1 MLHQLKGTASTLGGM
16 ALAAQ
21 ARALEHQ
28 LQSKGKLEG
37 GGCGISTSSNITL
50 HSSFLNIPVPLSG
63 LHNLRTPKYSSDVA
77 ICTFLQISYP
87 QLYPFYPMNPTPT
100 PTLMSADTAT
110 KTILIAEDSSVILNL
125 TRKILELQKYKIV
138 LAKNGGEVLK
148 QLESNPI
155 DCVLMDIN
163 IPVKDGMQ
171 CTREIRA
178 HADPK
183 INKPC
188 PSSPSPAT
196 PTTTRWTSSA
206 RPA

>member
-1 MLHQLKGTASTLGGM
+1 
-16 ALAAQ
+16 
-21 ARALEHQ
+21 
-28 LQSKGKLEG
+28 
-37 GGCGISTSSNITL
+37 
-50 HSSFLNIPVPLSG
+50 
-63 LHNLRTPKYSSDVA
+63 
-77 ICTFLQISYP
+77 
-87 QLYPFYPMNPTPT
+87 
-100 PTLMSADTAT
+100 MSADPQP

-148 QLESNPI
+148 QLESNAV

-183 INKPC
+183 INTLPIIAITGNANNYSMDQFREAGVSDYLPKPLDFD
-188 PSSPSPAT
+188 ALV
-196 PTTTRWTSSA
+196 RVVKQYVG
-206 RPA
+206 